1 MRPGLRLSSSLVAR
15 RPRLG
20 VSGENAGAGGSI
32 NGGAAAPA
40 TLGASLS
47 PHGRPVAIRMIEHGL
62 LPMDRIF
69 SRNPPPEAFAAG
81 TALVAGRARPPKVT
95 LRP

>member
-15 RPRLG
+15 RPR
-20 VSGENAGAGGSI
+20 
-32 NGGAAAPA
+32 
-40 TLGASLS
+40 LGASLS